1 MVVKTSLFWLKIMKC
16 GINKIKFGMWLKI
29 GFNFY
34 SEPVYE
40 YKYLKSKV
48 REFDGM
54 IKQTFWIIIC
64 QKKVFII
71 LAVLL

>member
-1 MVVKTSLFWLKIMKC
+1 M
-16 GINKIKFGMWLKI
+16 IKDKL

-54 IKQTFWIIIC
+54 IKQTFWIIIY